1 MIRFIAGLLI
11 LIGVAG
17 NDCDGACGPGMSIEQ
32 MMIWSTVGIFLMCWS
47 LPKLI
52 RQGYID

>member
-1 MIRFIAGLLI
+1 MIRFIVGMLI

-32 MMIWSTVGIFLMCWS
+32 MLLWSFVGLALMLWS

-52 RQGYID
+52 RQGRFD

>member
-32 MMIWSTVGIFLMCWS
+32 IMIWSTVGIFLMCWS